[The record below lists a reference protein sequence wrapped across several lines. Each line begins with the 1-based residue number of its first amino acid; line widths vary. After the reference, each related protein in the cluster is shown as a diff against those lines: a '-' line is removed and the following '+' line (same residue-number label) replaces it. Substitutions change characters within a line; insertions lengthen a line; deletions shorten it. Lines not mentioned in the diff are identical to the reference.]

1 MKECIKNLLS
11 INRNAF
17 RFLHDAEGFDFE
29 KPYFITEQ
37 AGKFTVNTVTKAVQK
52 ELNPAKCKIVVFVV
66 PTKESCKNGLYY
78 ATLSGGGRFDG
89 TRRDGADYWK
99 YRTESSAG
107 DIDYCWGVGDF
118 ENLRKNDTKK
128 VFIIAQDKTN
138 TAAPK
143 KKSIDFSARY
153 ALIDARK
160 HGDGRGNTYIGKLN
174 IEATD
179 GSGACFEYKPYNT
192 FYGREVK
199 SANIADFIDNSGY
212 LLRPLRL
219 ELMRRAEQLRK
230 ERMQAEAS
238 NADFT
243 KETAE
248 IRRLIDE
255 ARRVMSDSVMTCN
268 DPEVA
273 QDLSGKMHRFSRAL
287 SYFADYEK
295 KLSTKQYT
303 SIGRIC
309 DDIKTI
315 KSLLIYCKC
324 V

>member
-17 RFLHDAEGFDFE
+17 LFLHDAEGFDFE

-66 PTKESCKNGLYY
+66 PIKESCKNGLYY
-78 ATLSGGGRFDG
+78 ATLSGGRFDG

-107 DIDYCWGVGDF
+107 DIEYCWGVGDF

-153 ALIDARK
+153 NLIDARK
-160 HGDGRGNTYIGKLN
+160 HGDGRGNTYIGTMNLK
-174 IEATD
+174 ATD
-179 GSGACFEYKPYNT
+179 GSGAEFEYKPYNT
-192 FYGREVK
+192 FYGYEVK
-199 SANIADFIDNSGY
+199 SSNIADFIDNSGY

-230 ERMQAEAS
+230 ERKQAEADG
-238 NADFT
+238 ADFT

-248 IRRLIDE
+248 LLTMIDK
-255 ARRVMSDSVMTCN
+255 ARRVLSGSVMACN
-268 DPEVA
+268 DSGA
-273 QDLSGKMHRFSRAL
+273 ARDLSDKMNSFSRAL

-295 KLSTKQYT
+295 KLSQKQYS
-303 SIGRIC
+303 SIDRIKS
-309 DDIKTI
+309 DIETI
-315 KSLLIYCKC
+315 KEKLNYCIA
-324 V
+324 